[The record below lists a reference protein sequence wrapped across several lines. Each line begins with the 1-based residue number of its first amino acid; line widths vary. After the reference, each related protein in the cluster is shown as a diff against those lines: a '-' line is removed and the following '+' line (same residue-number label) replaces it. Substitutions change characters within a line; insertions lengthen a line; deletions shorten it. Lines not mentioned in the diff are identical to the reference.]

1 MRGIMDR
8 MKVLLR
14 GHPDLKCRFNMFL
27 PQQYEL
33 SPRDDDRDKEVPAAD
48 SLHGRTTQ
56 RD

>member
-1 MRGIMDR
+1 MDR